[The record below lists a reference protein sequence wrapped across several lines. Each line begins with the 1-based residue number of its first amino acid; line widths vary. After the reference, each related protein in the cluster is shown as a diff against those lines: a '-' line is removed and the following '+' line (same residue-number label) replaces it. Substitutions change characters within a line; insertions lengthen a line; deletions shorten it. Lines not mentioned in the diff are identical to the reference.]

1 MDAPNAVQTITE
13 KPLFDPTYLNL
24 EYVFN
29 RIANSISGIVNIIF
43 DPHTWSVIGTVSV
56 IISVLCLIIIIFS
69 LVRMYEIQVFDREE
83 IDHEIAHAL
92 ARDREREK
100 KLNPR
105 WKYILTLVESP
116 NESDWRVSI
125 MESDS
130 LLEET
135 LRGKGLMG
143 NTMSE
148 LLEEAQSNGYQNI
161 QGAWDAHIIRNKI
174 AHEGQIFPLTQ
185 IEARRIIKLYQN
197 IFEELDVIE

>member
-1 MDAPNAVQTITE
+1 MDTTNAVQAITE
-13 KPLFDPTYLNL
+13 KPLFDPTYLNI

-29 RIANSISGIVNIIF
+29 KIANSIGPIF
-43 DPHTWSVIGTVSV
+43 DFITNPHTWSVIGT
-56 IISVLCLIIIIFS
+56 ISVMISILSLVIIIFS
-69 LVRMYEIQVFDREE
+69 LVRMYEIQMFDKEE

-125 MESDS
+125 IESDT

-135 LRGKGLMG
+135 FRERGLVG

-148 LLEEAQSNGYQNI
+148 LLEEAKMNGYRYI
-161 QGAWDAHIIRNKI
+161 QGAWEAHVIRNKI
-174 AHEGQIFPLTQ
+174 AHEGQNFPLTQ
-185 IEARRIIKLYQN
+185 IEARRVIKLYQN